1 REKNGPTMIT
11 LLRLRKRNRSKGH
24 VPVLDSGGICITSLG
39 RGSTWTTASG
49 LRLFRNWTAGQRLKD
64 GAVVFGPTRRRIRS
78 QPSEQLLEPTAM
90 AMAIA
95 TATVRAT
102 TAPASFARSSRWNE
116 RWGNACIAGC

>member
-1 REKNGPTMIT
+1 MIT
-11 LLRLRKRNRSKGH
+11 LPRLRKRNLSKGP

-39 RGSTWTTASG
+39 RGLIWTIARG

-64 GAVVFGPTRRRIRS
+64 GAVVFGATLRRIRS
-78 QPSEQLLEPTAM
+78 RPSEQLLEPTDI

-102 TAPASFARSSRWNE
+102 KGPASFGRS
-116 RWGNACIAGC
+116 